1 MKPATVVVLLAALAV
16 AALFI
21 WETRILTPVA
31 IDDAYITFSY
41 SKNLATGHGPVYG
54 HGERVEGYSNF
65 LWMVAVALGLLV
77 SPRGADPLLVA
88 RATAIPFVALLGFA
102 TYRLA
107 RARASR
113 VLSIAVLVVL
123 ALAADVGTAFLMG
136 LETLPAMAFL
146 MLGFWLY
153 VRSIGAD
160 ATAGDDVDRARL
172 GRWVVPAFV
181 GVALSRIDGF
191 IPLGFILG
199 FEALR
204 RLLRREGSIRDYVVW
219 AAPGVLV
226 YGIWFLW
233 RWRYYG
239 LPLPTT
245 YYAKALIPKLLPHRG
260 WEYIR
265 DEMGANG
272 SLALVPLALL
282 ALAARK
288 RLAALLLL
296 VFAALHLAYVRRA
309 GGDWMP
315 YGRFVLPLL
324 PVGLV
329 LTAWG
334 GQWIADA
341 LGRVDGARLAERSPS
356 REGSGTLPGF
366 PTRRRLGRASLV
378 LLLVPL
384 AAMAFVVHRTE
395 RHITTEPLQQMKLA
409 LAAEQGSHV
418 KNLKAAARILTWA
431 LPPGARLVTDYGGIF
446 AYYTDAAPIEMWGL
460 CNAAIAR
467 RGGTERVNP
476 IYGRT
481 CPECYP
487 ALAPQFFHVMV
498 PIVRDL
504 AAFHSHFE
512 VVASVWQTDTI
523 GRYMDFSRGF
533 VTGRVMVPAHDQAV
547 YFLEHR
553 NPGASYRPRQVN
565 DWVTIDYPFE
575 PMGRAPGL

>member
-1 MKPATVVVLLAALAV
+1 MSPGRVNIKPATVVVLLAALAV

-65 LWMVAVALGLLV
+65 LWMVAVAIGLLV

-113 VLSIAVLVVL
+113 ALAIAVLVVL
-123 ALAADVGTAFLMG
+123 ALSADMGTAFLMG

-153 VRSIGAD
+153 VRSIDMDPVGVGVGV
-160 ATAGDDVDRARL
+160 GDSGHAK
-172 GRWVVPAFV
+172 RWVVPVFV
-181 GVALSRIDGF
+181 AVALSRIDGF

-199 FEALR
+199 FELLR
-204 RLLRREGSIRDYVVW
+204 RLWRREGSVRDYVVW

-226 YGIWFLW
+226 YGLWFLW

-260 WEYIR
+260 WEYVR
-265 DEMGANG
+265 DEMSANG
-272 SLALVPLALL
+272 SLALAPLALL

-288 RLAALLLL
+288 RIAALLLV
-296 VFAALHLAYVRRA
+296 VFVALHLAYVVRA

-315 YGRFVLPLL
+315 YGRFLLPLL
-324 PVGLV
+324 PVALV
-329 LTAWG
+329 LAVWG
-334 GQWIADA
+334 GQWIVAA
-341 LGRVDGARLAERSPS
+341 LRPW
-356 REGSGTLPGF
+356 
-366 PTRRRLGRASLV
+366 LGRASLAF
-378 LLLVPL
+378 LLMPL

-395 RHITTEPLQQMKLA
+395 RHISTEPLLQAKLA
-409 LAAEQGSHV
+409 IAADQGNHV
-418 KNLKAAARILTWA
+418 KNLKAAARLLTWA

-460 CNAAIAR
+460 CNAAIAT
-467 RGGTERVNP
+467 RGGTERINP

-487 ALAPQFFHVMV
+487 ALGPQFFHVMV

-504 AAFHSHFE
+504 AAFHSHLE
-512 VVASVWQTDTI
+512 VVSSVWQTDTI
-523 GRYMDFSRGF
+523 GRYMDFARGF
-533 VTGRVMVPAHDQAV
+533 VSGRVMVPAHNQAV

-553 NPGASYRPRQVN
+553 QPGASYQPRQVS
-565 DWVTIDYPFE
+565 DAVTIDYPFE
-575 PMGRAPGL
+575 PAGRAPGL

>member
-1 MKPATVVVLLAALAV
+1 MSSERRLSIKPATVVVLLAALAV

-21 WETRILTPVA
+21 WETRILTPIA

-41 SKNLATGHGPVYG
+41 SKNLATGQGPVYG

-65 LWMVAVALGLLV
+65 LWMVAVAIGLLV

-88 RATAIPFVALLGFA
+88 RATMIPFVALLGFA

-107 RARASR
+107 RARSSR
-113 VLSIAVLVVL
+113 LLSIAALAVL

-160 ATAGDDVDRARL
+160 APGAGGGGDDGDGGGGGGGDTGDVARL
-172 GRWVVPAFV
+172 RRWVVPVFV
-181 GVALSRIDGF
+181 AVALSRIDGF
-191 IPLGFILG
+191 IPLGFIIG
-199 FEALR
+199 FEAAR
-204 RLLRREGSIRDYVVW
+204 RLLRRDGTVRDYVVW

-226 YGIWFLW
+226 YAIWFLW
-233 RWRYYG
+233 RWHYYG

-260 WEYIR
+260 WEYVR
-265 DEMGANG
+265 DEMRANG
-272 SLALVPLALL
+272 WLALAPLGLLALV
-282 ALAARK
+282 ARK
-288 RLAALLLL
+288 RIATLAL
-296 VFAALHLAYVRRA
+296 VAFVAVHVAYVVRA

-315 YGRFVLPLL
+315 YGRFLLPLL
-324 PVGLV
+324 PVMLV
-329 LTAWG
+329 LAAWG
-334 GQWIADA
+334 GQ
-341 LGRVDGARLAERSPS
+341 RLAAGLRP
-356 REGSGTLPGF
+356 
-366 PTRRRLGRASLV
+366 RLGRASLV
-378 LLLVPL
+378 LLLLPL
-384 AAMAFVVHRTE
+384 AAMAFVVRRTE
-395 RHITTEPLQQMKLA
+395 RHITDEPLQQTKLA
-409 LAAEQGSHV
+409 IAADQGNHV

-431 LPPGARLVTDYGGIF
+431 LAPGARLVTDYGGVF

-487 ALAPQFFHVMV
+487 ALGPQFFHVLV
-498 PIVRDL
+498 PIVRGL
-504 AAFHSHFE
+504 AAFRSHFE
-512 VVASVWQTDTI
+512 VVNSVWQTDTI
-523 GRYMDFSRGF
+523 GRYIDFTRGF
-533 VTGRVMVPAHDQAV
+533 VTGRAMVPEHDQAV
-547 YFLEHR
+547 YFLER
-553 NPGASYRPRQVN
+553 RSPGGSYRPRQAS
-565 DWVTIDYPFE
+565 DTVTIDYPFE
-575 PMGRAPGL
+575 PLGRAPGL

>member
-1 MKPATVVVLLAALAV
+1 MAPFARRLKFRGATLVVLLAALAV

-21 WETRILTPVA
+21 WETQILKPIA

-65 LWMVAVALGLLV
+65 LWMVAVAIGLLV

-88 RATAIPFVALLGFA
+88 RAALIPFVALLGFA

-107 RARASR
+107 RLRASR
-113 VLSIAVLVVL
+113 LLSIAVLVVL

-153 VRSIGAD
+153 LRSTGAD
-160 ATAGDDVDRARL
+160 GDDADRARVA
-172 GRWVVPAFV
+172 RWVVPAFV
-181 GVALSRIDGF
+181 GVALTRIDGF
-191 IPLGFILG
+191 VPLGFILG
-199 FEALR
+199 FEAVR
-204 RLLRREGSIRDYVVW
+204 RLLRREGSVRDYAAW

-226 YGIWFLW
+226 YAIWFLW
-233 RWRYYG
+233 RWHYYG

-260 WEYIR
+260 WEYVR
-265 DEMGANG
+265 DEMSSNG
-272 SLALVPLALL
+272 SLVLAPLALL
-282 ALAARK
+282 ALLGKAGK
-288 RLAALLLL
+288 RTGALLLL
-296 VFAALHLAYVRRA
+296 AFVAVHLAYVERA

-315 YGRFVLPLL
+315 YGRFLLPLL
-324 PVGLV
+324 PVTLV
-329 LTAWG
+329 LAAWG
-334 GQWIADA
+334 GEWIADA
-341 LGRVDGARLAERSPS
+341 
-356 REGSGTLPGF
+356 F
-366 PTRRRLGRASLV
+366 RRWLGRASLA
-378 LLLVPL
+378 LLVLPL

-409 LAAEQGSHV
+409 IAADQGTHV
-418 KNLKAAARILTWA
+418 GNLKAAARILSWA
-431 LPPGARLVTDYGGIF
+431 LAPGARLVTDYGGVF

-487 ALAPQFFHVMV
+487 ALRPEFFHVMA
-498 PIVRDL
+498 PIVRGL
-504 AAFHSHFE
+504 AAFHSHME

-523 GRYMDFSRGF
+523 GRHMDFARGF

-553 NPGASYRPRQVN
+553 KPGASYQPRQIN
-565 DWVTIDYPFE
+565 DTVTIDYPFE
-575 PMGRAPGL
+575 PAGRALGL

>member
-1 MKPATVVVLLAALAV
+1 MSPPVRRLSVSPATLVVLLAALAV

-65 LWMVAVALGLLV
+65 LWMVTVAIGLLV

-113 VLSIAVLVVL
+113 VLAIAVLVVL
-123 ALAADVGTAFLMG
+123 ALCADMGTAFLMG

-153 VRSIGAD
+153 VRSIGMDPVKGVGVGVGESVA
-160 ATAGDDVDRARL
+160 DRARL
-172 GRWVVPAFV
+172 ARWVVPAFV

-204 RLLRREGSIRDYVVW
+204 RLVRREGSVRDYIVW

-260 WEYIR
+260 WEYVR
-265 DEMGANG
+265 DEMSANG
-272 SLALVPLALL
+272 SLALAPLGLL

-288 RLAALLLL
+288 RTAALLL
-296 VFAALHLAYVRRA
+296 VAFVALHLAYVVRA

-315 YGRFVLPLL
+315 YGRFLLPLL
-324 PVGLV
+324 PVLLV
-329 LTAWG
+329 LAAWG

-341 LGRVDGARLAERSPS
+341 LRPR
-356 REGSGTLPGF
+356 F
-366 PTRRRLGRASLV
+366 GRASLV

-395 RHITTEPLQQMKLA
+395 RHISTEPLQQMKLA

-418 KNLKAAARILTWA
+418 RNLKAAARILTWA

-487 ALAPQFFHVMV
+487 ALGPQFFHVMV
-498 PIVRDL
+498 PIVRNL
-504 AAFHSHFE
+504 AAFRSHFE

-533 VTGRVMVPAHDQAV
+533 VTGRAMVPAHNQAV

-553 NPGASYRPRQVN
+553 SPGASYRPRQVN
-565 DWVTIDYPFE
+565 DAVTIDYPFE
-575 PMGRAPGL
+575 PMGRSPGL

>member
-1 MKPATVVVLLAALAV
+1 MSPGRVNIKPATVVVLLAALAV

-65 LWMVAVALGLLV
+65 LWMVAVAIGLLV

-107 RARASR
+107 RTRASR
-113 VLSIAVLVVL
+113 PLAIAVLVVL
-123 ALAADVGTAFLMG
+123 ALAADIGTAFLMG

-153 VRSIGAD
+153 LRSIGMD
-160 ATAGDDVDRARL
+160 PVDVGDSVGINERARL
-172 GRWVVPAFV
+172 ARWVVPAFV

-199 FEALR
+199 FEFLR
-204 RLLRREGSIRDYVVW
+204 RLWRREGTVRDYVVW

-226 YGIWFLW
+226 YGLWFLW

-260 WEYIR
+260 WEYVR
-265 DEMGANG
+265 DEIEANG
-272 SLALVPLALL
+272 SLALAPLALL

-288 RLAALLLL
+288 RIAALLLL
-296 VFAALHLAYVRRA
+296 AFVAMHLAYVVRA

-315 YGRFVLPLL
+315 YGRFLLPLL
-324 PVGLV
+324 PVALV
-329 LTAWG
+329 LAAWG
-334 GQWIADA
+334 GQWIASA
-341 LGRVDGARLAERSPS
+341 LHRWLGRV
-356 REGSGTLPGF
+356 
-366 PTRRRLGRASLV
+366 SLV
-378 LLLVPL
+378 FLLLPL

-395 RHITTEPLQQMKLA
+395 RHITTEPLQLTKLA
-409 LAAEQGSHV
+409 IAADQGSHV
-418 KNLKAAARILTWA
+418 KNLKSAARILTWA
-431 LPPGARLVTDYGGIF
+431 LSPGARLVTDYGGVF
-446 AYYTDAAPIEMWGL
+446 AYYTNAAPIEMWGL

-487 ALAPQFFHVMV
+487 ALDPQFFHVMV

-504 AAFHSHFE
+504 AAFHSHLE
-512 VVASVWQTDTI
+512 VVNSVWQTDTI

-533 VTGRVMVPAHDQAV
+533 VSGRVMLPAFNQAV
-547 YFLEHR
+547 YFLER
-553 NPGASYRPRQVN
+553 RKAGASYQPRQVN
-565 DWVTIDYPFE
+565 DAVTIDYPFE
-575 PMGRAPGL
+575 PAGRAPGL

>member
-1 MKPATVVVLLAALAV
+1 MVVLLAALAV

-21 WETRILTPVA
+21 WETSVQAPIA

-65 LWMVAVALGLLV
+65 LWMVAVAFGLLV

-107 RARASR
+107 RTRASR
-113 VLSIAVLVVL
+113 TLSLAVLVVL

-153 VRSIGAD
+153 VRSIEAD
-160 ATAGDDVDRARL
+160 AGHLR
-172 GRWVVPAFV
+172 RWVVPAFV
-181 GVALSRIDGF
+181 CVALSRIDGF

-199 FEALR
+199 FEAVR
-204 RLLRREGSIRDYVVW
+204 RLWRREGSIRDYVVW
-219 AAPGVLV
+219 AAPGVAV
-226 YGIWFLW
+226 YALWFFW

-260 WEYIR
+260 WEYVR
-265 DEMGANG
+265 DEMRANG
-272 SLALVPLALL
+272 SLALAPLALL
-282 ALAARK
+282 ALAARQ
-288 RLAALLLL
+288 RIVALLLL
-296 VFAALHLAYVRRA
+296 AFVALHLAYVVRA

-315 YGRFVLPLL
+315 YGRFLLPLL
-324 PVGLV
+324 PVALV
-329 LTAWG
+329 LAAWG
-334 GQWIADA
+334 GQWIADG
-341 LGRVDGARLAERSPS
+341 L
-356 REGSGTLPGF
+356 
-366 PTRRRLGRASLV
+366 RRWLGRASLV
-378 LLLVPL
+378 LLLLPL
-384 AAMAFVVHRTE
+384 AAMAFVVRRTE
-395 RHITTEPLQQMKLA
+395 RHISTEPLQQVKLA
-409 LAAEQGSHV
+409 IAADQGSHV
-418 KNLKAAARILTWA
+418 RNLKAAARILGAA

-460 CNAAIAR
+460 CNAAIAT

-487 ALAPQFFHVMV
+487 ALGPQFFHVMT

-504 AAFHSHFE
+504 GAFRSHFE

-523 GRYMDFSRGF
+523 GRYLDFTRGF
-533 VTGRVMVPAHDQAV
+533 VSGRAMVPAHNQAV
-547 YFLEHR
+547 YFLER
-553 NPGASYRPRQVN
+553 RRPGASYRPRQVG
-565 DWVTIDYPFE
+565 DTVTIDYPFE
-575 PMGRAPGL
+575 PLGRAPGL